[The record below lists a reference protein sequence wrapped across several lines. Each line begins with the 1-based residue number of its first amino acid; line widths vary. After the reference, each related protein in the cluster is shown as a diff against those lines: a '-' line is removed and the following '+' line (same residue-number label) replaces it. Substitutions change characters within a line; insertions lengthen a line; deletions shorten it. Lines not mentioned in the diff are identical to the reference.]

1 MIKRQY
7 SDSVIEKLCKELIGV
22 NTYSKYLNDELKN
35 QQPLSTTDIDLELKP
50 SNSFQITNQ
59 FLKEALDKHLL
70 YIIYLNQS
78 NEQFNSINFL
88 ILNKWRHVNETN
100 KKYLGVKGIYFIHRI
115 HNWNR
120 TMNLG

>member
-1 MIKRQY
+1 M
-7 SDSVIEKLCKELIGV
+7 
-22 NTYSKYLNDELKN
+22 NDELKN
-35 QQPLSTTDIDLELKP
+35 QQPLSTADLDSELKS

-88 ILNKWRHVNETN
+88 ILIKWRHVNETN
-100 KKYLGVKGIYFIHRI
+100 KKYLGVKGIYFIHLTLQD
-115 HNWNR
+115 WNG
-120 TMNLG
+120 TMK